1 MQCNSFVQEYT
12 EFRDGLLGPEREA
25 EFEAHLEACPAC
37 RRYDHVIHAGIDLL
51 ADLPTPEASDDFMPR
66 LQHRLYNLDQGVLDA
81 SSHRFLGS
89 AALVAVASV
98 GLLAL
103 FWLPFAANVPI
114 EIELPAVAAE
124 RPPEQL
130 VTFDR
135 QMPSLLRSG
144 PFVEPVSL
152 LDDHPQKSFLD
163 GQRSW
168 YPASQPG
175 PRVFLN
181 ADLR

>member
-1 MQCNSFVQEYT
+1 MQCNSFVESYT
-12 EFRDGLLGPEREA
+12 DFRDGLLGPVREG
-25 EFEAHLEACPAC
+25 EFEAHLRTCLAC
-37 RRYDHVIHAGIDLL
+37 RRYDRVIHDGVDLL
-51 ADLPTPEASDDFMPR
+51 TELPAPKASDDFMPR
-66 LQHRLYNLDQGVLDA
+66 LQHRIYNLDQGVLDA

-103 FWLPFAANVPI
+103 FWLPFAASVPI
-114 EIELPAVAAE
+114 EVELPAVAAE
-124 RPPEQL
+124 RPSEQL

-135 QMPSLLRSG
+135 QVPSLLRSG

-152 LDDHPQKSFLD
+152 LDEHSQKSFLD

-168 YPASQPG
+168 YSAPRSG
-175 PRVFLN
+175 PRVFLT